1 MKIVIIGQGGHS
13 KVIRDVMTSIEG
25 AKVIGCLDDKFKAD
39 FYHEQIFYGPTDSAH
54 ILLDDIPE
62 VKFIVAIG
70 NNRVRKQVVNALGLP
85 VETFATLIH
94 SSAQISQSSTIGY
107 GTVVMPCAVVN
118 FDVEIG
124 NHSIINSCAVI
135 EHDSCVE
142 DFVHISPNATL
153 TGNVT
158 IREGTHIG
166 AGTTI
171 IPGMEIGEW
180 SVIGAGAT
188 VINNIPAN
196 STAVGVPAIVKI
208 KEVSGGV

>member
-1 MKIVIIGQGGHS
+1 MKIAIIGQGGHS
-13 KVIRDVMTSIEG
+13 KVIRDVLSSIEG
-25 AKVIGCLDDKFKAD
+25 AEVVGCLDDKFKTD
-39 FYHEQIFYGPTDSAH
+39 FYREQVFYGPADSAH
-54 ILLDDIPE
+54 FLIDEIPE

-70 NNRVRKQVVNALGLP
+70 NNRVRKQVVHSLGLP
-85 VETFATLIH
+85 ERTFATLVH
-94 SSAQISQSSTIGY
+94 SSAQISKSSTIGY

-135 EHDSCVE
+135 EHDCYVE

-158 IREGTHIG
+158 VREGSHIG

-196 STAVGVPAIVKI
+196 CTAVGVPAIVKI